1 MKLRLLEI
9 QSKRKEA
16 YAPLQAEINKLNLL
30 GGDSIDSIKQEKI
43 LLQT

>member
-16 YAPLQAEINKLNLL
+16 YESLQAEINTLNLL

-43 LLQT
+43 LLRT